1 MYQKKTTK
9 LFFNKYIYKV
19 AVRTPLSTLFRGK
32 NLPVTRQQIEA
43 LSERFSNARVASTN
57 ITNGWRTRQQATSAD
72 VFVGLM
78 LLDQLESLSD
88 FTLRVENSTLG
99 LYCNDQDFI
108 SKITNINDI
117 DVEEIA
123 EPETDEVREYLL
135 LNPKSIIRGEYTH
148 KYKVT
153 INALW
158 ESADNFKEW
167 AVKLPKIKTTNN
179 RYRFGGHFYV
189 ADEKTLSLCHIFL
202 ADKIRKVEELV
213 TTTEI

>member
-9 LFFNKYIYKV
+9 LFFNKYVYKV

-32 NLPVTRQQIEA
+32 NLPNTRQQIEA
-43 LSERFSNARVASTN
+43 LSERFDNKRVSSTS
-57 ITNGWRTRQQATSAD
+57 ITNRWRSRQQATSTD
-72 VFVGLM
+72 VFVGLL
-78 LLDQLESLSD
+78 LLDQLDSLSD

-99 LYCNDQDFI
+99 LYCNDLDFI
-108 SKITNINDI
+108 SKVTNIVGIN
-117 DVEEIA
+117 VEEIA
-123 EPETDEVREYLL
+123 VPENDDVRDFLL
-135 LNPKSIIRGEYTH
+135 SNPKSIIRGEYTH

-153 INALW
+153 VNALW
-158 ESADNFKEW
+158 ESADNFKAW

-179 RYRFGGHFYV
+179 KYRFGGHFYV

-202 ADKIRKVEELV
+202 ADKIRKVEQLV

>member
-9 LFFNKYIYKV
+9 LFFNKFVYKV

-32 NLPVTRQQIEA
+32 NLLDTRQQIQV
-43 LSERFSNARVASTN
+43 LSERFTNRQISSTN
-57 ITNGWRTRQQATSAD
+57 ITNGWRSRQQATSAD
-72 VFVGLM
+72 VFIGLM

-99 LYCNDQDFI
+99 LYCNDLDFI
-108 SKITNINDI
+108 SKITNINEI

-123 EPETDEVREYLL
+123 VPETDEVRDFLL
-135 LNPKSIIRGEYTH
+135 SNPKSIIRGEYTH

-167 AVKLPKIKTTNN
+167 AVKLPKIKTTGNK
-179 RYRFGGHFYV
+179 YRFGGHFYV

-202 ADKIRKVEELV
+202 ADKIRKVEQLV

>member
-9 LFFNKYIYKV
+9 LFFNKYVYKV

-32 NLPVTRQQIEA
+32 NLPNTRQQIEV
-43 LSERFSNARVASTN
+43 LSERFDNKRVSSTS
-57 ITNGWRTRQQATSAD
+57 ITNGWRSRQQATSTD
-72 VFVGLM
+72 VFVGLL
-78 LLDQLESLSD
+78 LLDQLDSLSD

-99 LYCNDQDFI
+99 LYCNDLDFI
-108 SKITNINDI
+108 SKVTNIVGIN
-117 DVEEIA
+117 VEEIA
-123 EPETDEVREYLL
+123 VPETDDVREFLL
-135 LNPKSIIRGEYTH
+135 SNPKSIIRGEYTH

-153 INALW
+153 VNALW
-158 ESADNFKEW
+158 ESADNFKAW

-179 RYRFGGHFYV
+179 KYRFGGHFYV

-202 ADKIRKVEELV
+202 ADKIRKVEQLV

>member
-9 LFFNKYIYKV
+9 LFFNRFVYKV

-32 NLPVTRQQIEA
+32 NLPNTRQQIEVLA
-43 LSERFSNARVASTN
+43 DRFSNNRVSSTN
-57 ITNGWRTRQQATSAD
+57 ITNGWRSRQQATSTD
-72 VFVGLM
+72 VFVGLL

-99 LYCNDQDFI
+99 LYSNDLDFI
-108 SKITNINDI
+108 SKITNIVNI

-123 EPETDEVREYLL
+123 VPETDEVRDFLL
-135 LNPKSIIRGEYTH
+135 SNPKAIIRGEYTH

-153 INALW
+153 ITGLW
-158 ESADNFKEW
+158 DSADNFKEW

-179 RYRFGGHFYV
+179 KYKYGGHFYV

-202 ADKIRKVEELV
+202 ADKIRKVEQLV

>member
-9 LFFNKYIYKV
+9 LFFNRFVYKV

-32 NLPVTRQQIEA
+32 NLPNTRQQIEILA
-43 LSERFSNARVASTN
+43 DRFSNNRVSSTN
-57 ITNGWRTRQQATSAD
+57 ITNGWRSRQQATSTD
-72 VFVGLM
+72 VFVGLL

-99 LYCNDQDFI
+99 LYSNDLDFI
-108 SKITNINDI
+108 SKITNIVNI

-123 EPETDEVREYLL
+123 VPETDEVRDFLL
-135 LNPKSIIRGEYTH
+135 SNPKAIIRGEYTH

-153 INALW
+153 ITGLW
-158 ESADNFKEW
+158 DSADNFKEW

-179 RYRFGGHFYV
+179 KYKYGGHFYV

-202 ADKIRKVEELV
+202 ADKIRKVEQLV

>member
-9 LFFNKYIYKV
+9 LFFNKYVYKV

-32 NLPVTRQQIEA
+32 DLLNTRQQIEI
-43 LSERFSNARVASTN
+43 LSERFDNKRVSSTN
-57 ITNGWRTRQQATSAD
+57 ITNGWRSRQQATSTD
-72 VFVGLM
+72 VFVGLL
-78 LLDQLESLSD
+78 LLDQLDSLSD

-99 LYCNDQDFI
+99 LYCNDLDFI
-108 SKITNINDI
+108 LKITSINSI

-123 EPETDEVREYLL
+123 VPETDEVRDFLL
-135 LNPKSIIRGEYTH
+135 SNPKAIIRGEYTH

-153 INALW
+153 ITALW

-167 AVKLPKIKTTNN
+167 AVKLPKIKTTKNK
-179 RYRFGGHFYV
+179 YKYGGHFYV

-202 ADKIRKVEELV
+202 ADKIRKIEQLV

>member
-9 LFFNKYIYKV
+9 LFFNRFVYKV

-32 NLPVTRQQIEA
+32 NLPNTRQQIEVLA
-43 LSERFSNARVASTN
+43 DRFSNNRVSSTN
-57 ITNGWRTRQQATSAD
+57 ITNGWRSRQQATSTD
-72 VFVGLM
+72 VFVGLL

-99 LYCNDQDFI
+99 LYSNDLDFI
-108 SKITNINDI
+108 SKIINIVNI

-123 EPETDEVREYLL
+123 VPETDEVRDFLL
-135 LNPKSIIRGEYTH
+135 SNPKAIIRGEYTH

-153 INALW
+153 ITGLW
-158 ESADNFKEW
+158 DSADNFKEW

-179 RYRFGGHFYV
+179 KYKYGGHFYV

-202 ADKIRKVEELV
+202 ADKIRKVEQLV

>member
-9 LFFNKYIYKV
+9 LFFNKYVYKV

-32 NLPVTRQQIEA
+32 NLPNTRQQIEV
-43 LSERFSNARVASTN
+43 LSERFDNKRVSSTS
-57 ITNGWRTRQQATSAD
+57 ITNGWRSRQQATSTD
-72 VFVGLM
+72 VFVGLL
-78 LLDQLESLSD
+78 LLDQLDSLSD

-99 LYCNDQDFI
+99 LYCNDLDFI
-108 SKITNINDI
+108 SKVTNIVGIN
-117 DVEEIA
+117 VEEIA
-123 EPETDEVREYLL
+123 VPETDDVRDFLL
-135 LNPKSIIRGEYTH
+135 SNPKSIIRGEYTH

-153 INALW
+153 VNALW
-158 ESADNFKEW
+158 ESADNFKAW

-179 RYRFGGHFYV
+179 KYRFGGHFYV

-202 ADKIRKVEELV
+202 ADKIRKVEQLV